1 MNEPA
6 TLAGSTLDD
15 RGPAADGLG
24 NAAFVVALVGFV
36 LCVPDLAVSVA
47 GAMLP
52 ARFDTV
58 TSYWGMAMIACG
70 AIGLW
75 PAVTGL
81 ALGVA
86 DLVALRKRGRPNS
99 RRARW
104 AVVLGAGGPLL
115 IAVGFFALWL
125 NAQMA

>member
-6 TLAGSTLDD
+6 TLAQSTLDD

-24 NAAFVVALVGFV
+24 QAAFVVALVGFV
-36 LCVPDLAVSVA
+36 LCVPALAVSIVA
-47 GAMLP
+47 VALP
-52 ARFDTV
+52 ARDTV
-58 TSYWGMAMIACG
+58 TSYWGMAMVACG

-75 PAVTGL
+75 PAVAGL

-86 DLVALRKRGRPNS
+86 DLVALRKRGPSNS

-104 AVVLGAGGPLL
+104 AVVLGLGGPLL
-115 IAVGFFALWL
+115 MAVGFLALWL
-125 NAQMA
+125 NAQMV